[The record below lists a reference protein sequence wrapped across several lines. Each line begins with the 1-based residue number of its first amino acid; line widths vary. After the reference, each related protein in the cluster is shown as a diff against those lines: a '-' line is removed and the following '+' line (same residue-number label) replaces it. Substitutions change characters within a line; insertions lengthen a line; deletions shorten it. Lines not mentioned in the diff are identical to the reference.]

1 MRVYVTATIPAYHPE
16 MYRQGTINVDLLF
29 SFSCPFYVLLG
40 KEIRM
45 RGQLL
50 WEGSRTSRGQSM
62 SLMWVPFPGDARGL
76 IGPVR
81 MRHWIFES
89 DFQYA
94 DRPDVN
100 GISICTA
107 AV

>member
-1 MRVYVTATIPAYHPE
+1 
-16 MYRQGTINVDLLF
+16 
-29 SFSCPFYVLLG
+29 
-40 KEIRM
+40 M

-76 IGPVR
+76 TGPVR
-81 MRHWIFES
+81 IRRWIFES

-94 DRPDVN
+94 DRLDVMVSVFALQLCDIEARSSN
-100 GISICTA
+100 VDEEGRESQSALPRA
-107 AV
+107 A